1 MIVREGLETMAKRGT
16 IVNLQESG
24 SKGRKPW
31 GISITQRSFT
41 DG

>member
-1 MIVREGLETMAKRGT
+1 MIVREGLETMAKSRT
-16 IVNLQESG
+16 INELVGVREQVQ
-24 SKGRKPW
+24 KPW